1 MTLDFN
7 PKRRYNYDVILIA
20 YQFGFLPRSV
30 HQDNR
35 EVWELLACKERLL
48 SQRGQAIVEYT
59 IITGLIGLALA
70 AAIANV
76 GDQIMDIWNDLT
88 QDLDVIDDGNAD
100 LNVVFPVSQANG
112 TDLDGGSDNI
122 GGGTNDN
129 ETGGYRDETSGGGVP
144 PI

>member
-1 MTLDFN
+1 MLAR
-7 PKRRYNYDVILIA
+7 K
-20 YQFGFLPRSV
+20 
-30 HQDNR
+30 
-35 EVWELLACKERLL
+35 VWLL

-76 GDQIMDIWNDLT
+76 GDQILDIWNDLT

-100 LNVVFPVSQANG
+100 LDVVFPVSQANG
-112 TDLDGGSDNI
+112 TDLDGGSGNI
-122 GGGTNDN
+122 GGGSNDN
-129 ETGGYRDETSGGGVP
+129 ESGGYRDETGVGEGVP

>member
-1 MTLDFN
+1 MLDFN
-7 PKRRYNYDVILIA
+7 TKRGYNYDVIFDLSI
-20 YQFGFLPRSV
+20 LPPARFIR
-30 HQDNR
+30 NIR
-35 EVWELLACKERLL
+35 EVWELLARKVWLL
-48 SQRGQAIVEYT
+48 NQRGQAIVEYT

-70 AAIANV
+70 ATIANV
-76 GDQIMDIWNDLT
+76 GDQIMDIWNDLV

-100 LNVVFPVSQANG
+100 LDVVFPVSQING

-129 ETGGYRDETSGGGVP
+129 EAGGYRDEPIGGGEVP

>member
-1 MTLDFN
+1 MLDFN
-7 PKRRYNYDVILIA
+7 TKRGYNYNVIFDLSI
-20 YQFGFLPRSV
+20 LPPARFIR
-30 HQDNR
+30 NIR
-35 EVWELLACKERLL
+35 EVWELLARKVWLL
-48 SQRGQAIVEYT
+48 NQRGQAIVEYT

-70 AAIANV
+70 ATIANV
-76 GDQIMDIWNDLT
+76 GDQIMDIWNDLV

-100 LNVVFPVSQANG
+100 LDVVFPVSQING

-129 ETGGYRDETSGGGVP
+129 ETGGYRDETGGGGGVP